1 MTLLEVIS
9 SPWLLTMPV
18 CVPLAMTAA
27 NACTWPR
34 GQRGHLPGLV
44 SVCIPA
50 RDEEAN
56 IERCVRAVASSDHP
70 IEEIIVLDDGST
82 DGTAEILAA
91 LAIEFPNLKVLQGR
105 PLTEGWV
112 GKVHACQQL
121 ADEARGDWLVFV
133 DADTTLH
140 VDGIGRLAGTI
151 NTTKSRACSSVPRQQ
166 MNSVGE
172 QILIPLLHLTYTSW
186 LFMPWVWLTSDP
198 RFLAANGQLMA
209 LEATALREV
218 GGFTS
223 IRHEVV
229 DDMALFRRLKSSG
242 IRVAFADGH
251 HMATTRMYTSGR
263 EVWDG
268 FSKNMYEG
276 IGGHPMALIVVIMMY
291 TTPFVLPYLGLILSM
306 FWPAF
311 FWPSMVGVC
320 ANMALRLLLALRHEQ
335 PWHGVLLHP
344 LGVIMMMAL
353 AINSWRWS
361 FRGNIT
367 WRGRTYVAKA
377 DRGL

>member
-1 MTLLEVIS
+1 MTVWEFIG
-9 SPWLLTMPV
+9 SPWLLAV
-18 CVPLAMTAA
+18 LACGPLVMTGL
-27 NACTWPR
+27 NAFAWPR
-34 GQRGHLPGLV
+34 GSQGRFSGSV

-56 IERCVRAVASSDHP
+56 IERCVRAVANADYP
-70 IEEIIVLDDGST
+70 VQEIIVLDDGST
-82 DGTAEILAA
+82 DDTPGILAA
-91 LAIEFPNLKVLQGR
+91 LTQEYSHLRIIEGR
-105 PLTEGWV
+105 PLAEGWV

-121 ADEARGDWLVFV
+121 AEEANGEWLVFI

-140 VDGIGRLAGTI
+140 VGGIGRLAGTV
-151 NTTKSRACSSVPRQQ
+151 NRTKSRAISSVPRQE
-166 MNSVGE
+166 MKSFGE
-172 QILIPLLHLTYTSW
+172 QLLIPLLHLTYTSW
-186 LFMPWVWLTSDP
+186 LFMPLVWLTNDA
-198 RFLAANGQLMA
+198 RFLAANGQLVA
-209 LEATALREV
+209 LEAKALQEA

-229 DDMALFRRLKSSG
+229 DDMALFRRLKDAG

-276 IGGHPMALIVVIMMY
+276 IGGHLLALIVVIAMY
-291 TTPFVLPYLGLILSM
+291 TTPFVLPYLGLVLSM
-306 FWPAF
+306 VWPALL
-311 FWPSMVGVC
+311 WPSVVGVV
-320 ANMALRLLLALRHEQ
+320 ANLMLRLHLAIRHQQ

-344 LGVIMMMAL
+344 FGVIMMMAL